1 MFGLSRCAVALALV
15 VGVASSVCAQPE
27 AAGRVKVVSG
37 AAVIIRE
44 GTEIPAK
51 AGLQIFQAD
60 RLRTGK
66 DGRLGVTLKD
76 DTRLSLGP
84 DTEARIDRFLYA
96 PADKGVGLALS
107 ILRGVAAYISGR
119 IAKLSPDAVRLET
132 PSAILAVRGTHVVI
146 RVE

>member
-132 PSAILAVRGTHVVI
+132 PAAILAVRGTHVVI